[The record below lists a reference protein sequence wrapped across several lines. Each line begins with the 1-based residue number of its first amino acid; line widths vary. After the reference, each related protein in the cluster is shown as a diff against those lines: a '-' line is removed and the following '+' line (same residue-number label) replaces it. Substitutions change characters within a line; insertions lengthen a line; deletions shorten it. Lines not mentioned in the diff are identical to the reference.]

1 MPVVNVDLGRRSY
14 PVLIGSGILQ
24 NSESWHALIPS
35 QRLLIVTNDVVAPL
49 YLKPLSNALGSFEL
63 DHLVLPDG
71 EDQKNLSN
79 WSAILDRLV
88 NSHAGR
94 DSCLLALGGGV
105 VGDITGFAAAA
116 YMRGIPF
123 IQAPTTLLA
132 QVDAS
137 VGGKTAINHAA
148 GKNLIG
154 AFHQPAFVIADVATL
169 ATLENR
175 EFRAGLAEVVKAA
188 VIGDRPF
195 MAWLEDNADAILSGD
210 TDILVEVIE
219 RSVRFK
225 AAIVA
230 QDELESGKR
239 AVLNFGHSFAHAF
252 ETISGYSQLMHGE
265 AVSIGMVVAARLSEA
280 RGLCPPGT
288 SQRIRDLLV
297 RFGLPVS
304 VPPGMP
310 AKDIL
315 EAMSLDKK
323 NLKGQLRL
331 ILVHSVGE
339 AVIDSDSTTGEVIAA
354 LDSCR

>member
-35 QRLLIVTNDVVAPL
+35 HRLLIVTNDVVAPL

-169 ATLENR
+169 ATLEKR

-280 RGLCPPGT
+280 RCLCPPGT